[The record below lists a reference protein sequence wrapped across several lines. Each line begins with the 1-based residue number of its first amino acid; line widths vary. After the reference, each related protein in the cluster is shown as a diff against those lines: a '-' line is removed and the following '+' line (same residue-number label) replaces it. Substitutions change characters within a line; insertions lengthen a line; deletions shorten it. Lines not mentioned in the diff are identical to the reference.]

1 MYTNEKVLHYTYI
14 NNYDFLT
21 CNILHAHKESTSKET
36 NTRTLY
42 IVWVNIKN
50 MDNIYTLYFLG

>member
-42 IVWVNIKN
+42 IV
-50 MDNIYTLYFLG
+50 